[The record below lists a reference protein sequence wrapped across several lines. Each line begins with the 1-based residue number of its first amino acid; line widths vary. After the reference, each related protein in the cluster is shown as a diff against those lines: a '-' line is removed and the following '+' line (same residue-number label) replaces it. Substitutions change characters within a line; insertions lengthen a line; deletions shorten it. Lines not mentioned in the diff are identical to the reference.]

1 MNNFSKTISFL
12 VALFIGGL
20 FTQAFA
26 QHEPDKGLL
35 YEVSGN
41 GLKKPSYL
49 FGTFHLLNSD
59 FLKEMPKV
67 GECFDKAKG
76 LVVEVDLK
84 PTDVLLVQKAMMME
98 DKKLSDLFTKD
109 ELAILDAKLT
119 DAMGFGIALFD
130 NMKPAAIITMLAT
143 SMPADVKAKIEKY
156 KGTAMDM
163 YFMDLAREKKKPVTG
178 LETLQEQVDI
188 LMGKPIDEQVVDVR
202 KYIDKIDDA
211 DTVTNKL
218 VDLYFAQDLA
228 GLWVLS
234 NDNKEYVGDMKRLLD
249 DRNNN
254 WMKKLPALMKDK
266 PQFIA
271 VGALHLAGPVGLV
284 YQLRKAGYTVTPL
297 MDSK

>member
-1 MNNFSKTISFL
+1 
-12 VALFIGGL
+12 
-20 FTQAFA
+20 
-26 QHEPDKGLL
+26 
-35 YEVSGN
+35 
-41 GLKKPSYL
+41 
-49 FGTFHLLNSD
+49 
-59 FLKEMPKV
+59 
-67 GECFDKAKG
+67 
-76 LVVEVDLK
+76 
-84 PTDVLLVQKAMMME
+84 MMME

-130 NMKPAAIITMLAT
+130 NMKPAAIITMLAA

-202 KYIDKIDDA
+202 KYIDKIEEA